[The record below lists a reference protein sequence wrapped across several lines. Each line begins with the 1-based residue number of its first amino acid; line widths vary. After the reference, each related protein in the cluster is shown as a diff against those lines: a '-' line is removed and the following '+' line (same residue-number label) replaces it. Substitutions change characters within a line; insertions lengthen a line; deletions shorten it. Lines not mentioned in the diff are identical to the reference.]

1 MSYTL
6 TFPETLRAT
15 IVLPASKSLS
25 ARALIISKLAG
36 AGSVENLSDCDDTYT
51 MRRALAEDHAVVDI
65 MAAGT
70 AMRFLTAYFSATEGE
85 HVITGTTRMKQR
97 PIGILVEA
105 LRSLGADIEYTEN
118 EGYPPLRIKGK
129 KLSGG
134 EVTLPADVSSQYI
147 SALLMIGPALEEG
160 LTLQLVGEVASRPYI
175 DMTLSLMRKFGA
187 EADWTAENAICV
199 KPQPYKADTTFSVE
213 PDWSAASYWYEM
225 VALSSDTEACVALPG
240 LQENSVQGDSC
251 VAQLFEHLGVATR
264 YDADGISI
272 YKKKLGTATP
282 RLEIDFTAMP
292 DLAQTLVVAC
302 AVSGKAFH
310 FEGLQSLKIKETDR
324 ILALQ
329 TELKKLGLQIAC
341 THHSMTF
348 EGCQCSEEDTPAT
361 INTYD
366 DHRMAM
372 AFAPG
377 AMLYKNITIAHPEV
391 VSKSYPS
398 FWEDLRSIGV
408 EIADSRKETKE

>member
-15 IVLPASKSLS
+15 IALPASKSLS

-36 AGSVENLSDCDDTYT
+36 AGSVENLSDCDDTCV
-51 MRRALAEDHAVVDI
+51 MRRALEEDHAVVDI

-70 AMRFLTAYFSATEGE
+70 AMRFLTAYFSVTEGE
-85 HVITGTTRMKQR
+85 HVVTGTTRMKQR

-134 EVTLPADVSSQYI
+134 EVTLPADISSQYI
-147 SALLMIGPALEEG
+147 SALLMIGPMLEEG

-175 DMTLSLMRKFGA
+175 NMTLSLMQKFGA
-187 EADWTAENAICV
+187 EAYWTANNAICV
-199 KPQPYKADTTFSVE
+199 KPRPYKAGTTYCVE

-225 VALSSDTEACVALPG
+225 VALSHDAEASVALPG
-240 LQENSVQGDSC
+240 LQKGSVQGDSC

-264 YDADGISI
+264 YEADGIYI
-272 YKKKLGTATP
+272 YKKELGATTP
-282 RLEIDFTAMP
+282 RLEIDFTDMP

-302 AVSGKAFH
+302 TMNGQAFH

-324 ILALQ
+324 IVALQ
-329 TELKKLGLQIAC
+329 TELKKLGLQVAC
-341 THHSMTF
+341 TNHSMAF
-348 EGCQCSEEDTPAT
+348 GGDKFSEETTPVT
-361 INTYD
+361 IDTYD

-377 AMLYKNITIAHPEV
+377 AMVYKNITIDHPEV

-398 FWEDLRSIGV
+398 FWDDLRSIGV
-408 EIADSRKETKE
+408 DIADYRKENQE

>member
-15 IVLPASKSLS
+15 IALPASKSLS

-36 AGSVENLSDCDDTYT
+36 AGSVENLSDCDDTCV
-51 MRRALAEDHAVVDI
+51 MRRALEEDHAVVDI

-70 AMRFLTAYFSATEGE
+70 AMRFLTAYFSVTEGE
-85 HVITGTTRMKQR
+85 HVVTGTTRMKQR

-105 LRSLGADIEYTEN
+105 LRSLGADIAYTEN

-134 EVTLPADVSSQYI
+134 EVALPADISSQYI
-147 SALLMIGPALEEG
+147 SALLMIGPMLEEG

-175 DMTLSLMRKFGA
+175 NMTLSLMQKFGA
-187 EADWTAENAICV
+187 EAYWTANNTICV
-199 KPQPYKADTTFSVE
+199 KPRPYKAGTNYCVE

-225 VALSSDTEACVALPG
+225 VALSHDAEASVTLPG
-240 LQENSVQGDSC
+240 LQKGSVQGDSC

-264 YDADGISI
+264 YEADGIYI
-272 YKKKLGTATP
+272 YKKELGATTP
-282 RLEIDFTAMP
+282 RLEIDFTDMP

-302 AVSGKAFH
+302 AMNGQAFH

-324 ILALQ
+324 IVALQ
-329 TELKKLGLQIAC
+329 TELKKLGLQVAC
-341 THHSMTF
+341 TNHSMTF
-348 EGCQCSEEDTPAT
+348 GGDKFSEEATPAT
-361 INTYD
+361 IDTYD

-377 AMLYKNITIAHPEV
+377 AMVYKNITIDHPEV

-398 FWEDLRSIGV
+398 FWDDLRSIGV
-408 EIADSRKETKE
+408 DIANCRKENQE